1 MHTKYK
7 GYVGEFIAALLLML
21 KGFKILARRYKTSCG
36 EIDIIAKRGELVIFV
51 EVKVRKDLQK
61 CFDAITERQIQRIR
75 RASEIFLQKCRWFGK
90 YQIRYDVVLIAG
102 WRWPMHVENV
112 TL

>member
-7 GYVGEFIAALLLML
+7 GHAGEIVAALLLML
-21 KGFKILARRYKTSCG
+21 KGFRILARRYKTSYG

-61 CFDAITERQIQRIR
+61 CFDAITDRQIQRIR
-75 RASEIFLQKCRWFGK
+75 RASEMFLQKRNDLEKC
-90 YQIRYDVVLIAG
+90 QIRYDVMLITG
-102 WRWPMHVENV
+102 WRLPTHVENI